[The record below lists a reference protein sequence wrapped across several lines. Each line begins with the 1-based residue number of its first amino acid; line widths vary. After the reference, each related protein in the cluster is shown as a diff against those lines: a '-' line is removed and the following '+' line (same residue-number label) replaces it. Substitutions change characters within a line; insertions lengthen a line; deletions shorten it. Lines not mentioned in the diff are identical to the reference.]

1 MEISFVLVTLNVKV
15 DIVWGFVFKLKLFFY
30 FREHIID
37 GTMNQ
42 LAWHD
47 DEDLGIRC
55 GCEKGI
61 LLLVYIYGWRSYFLL
76 EKNETTVQST

>member
-61 LLLVYIYGWRSYFLL
+61 LLLVYIWL
-76 EKNETTVQST
+76 EKQFFAGKK